1 MLRRVAAGLPAG
13 APVLVVADRHH
24 LYPEIA
30 ALAGPP
36 SPEMSSSA
44 R

>member
-1 MLRRVAAGLPAG
+1 MLRRAAAGLPAG

-30 ALAGPP
+30 ALAGLDPGR
-36 SPEMSSSA
+36 SSGA